1 MEYHIKGEFIKSKEN
16 IERMFKSTVY
26 LAQYIYELKYD
37 YEEVFNQ
44 RSLLIINLFNWPLN
58 YNIKISFDIEQ
69 AFKFVTL
76 YINNKDISEENKRKF
91 SSILRKINDRSLKK
105 KK

>member
-1 MEYHIKGEFIKSKEN
+1 M
-16 IERMFKSTVY
+16 
-26 LAQYIYELKYD
+26 
-37 YEEVFNQ
+37 
-44 RSLLIINLFNWPLN
+44 N
-58 YNIKISFDIEQ
+58 YNIKMSFDIEQ
-69 AFKFVTL
+69 AFKVVNL